1 MMYVNGQAVA
11 PVINTGI
18 DDKTTPDY
26 VTNGLIALYDGIKN
40 TRNGHT
46 EGLVSSWE
54 DLSGNNNDLTV
65 SGGYKLAINDAVCN
79 TAESGAYFAI
89 PSTTTLETIVTV
101 EIVFDTYA
109 TKTYWTLGK
118 FNKSNSNLIAFIN
131 SGNTI
136 QLATAQT
143 GFDIDITKKNSI
155 SIDYSNYNLLIN
167 GAAAVPNS
175 NKDTWGNSTP
185 YPVILFTYAP
195 SSSSNGHRGGIQS
208 IRLYNRS
215 LTAQEKAHNLAIDVE
230 RYGIGVE

>member
-1 MMYVNGQAVA
+1 MMYINGQAVA

-26 VTNGLIALYDGIKN
+26 VTDGLIALYDGIKN
-40 TRNGHT
+40 TRNGHID
-46 EGLVSSWE
+46 GLVSSWE

-109 TKTYWTLGK
+109 TKTFWTLGK
-118 FNKSNSNLIAFIN
+118 FNKSNSTLIAFIK
-131 SGNTI
+131 SGTTI
-136 QLATAQT
+136 QLATGQN
-143 GFDIDITKKNSI
+143 GYDIDITKKNSI

-167 GAAAVPNS
+167 GETAVQNT
-175 NKDTWGNSTP
+175 NTDTWTNSTNL
-185 YPVILFTYAP
+185 PVILFNYATN
-195 SSSSNGHRGGIQS
+195 SNSLRGGIQS
-208 IRLYNRS
+208 IRLYNRT
-215 LTAQEKAHNLAIDVE
+215 LTAEEKAHNLAIDVE
-230 RYGIGVE
+230 RYGIEVE